1 MIRRHVLLLL
11 VALLA
16 GIPAACGG
24 DDDAGSSGDE
34 EAAEESIEEPAAD
47 EDVGEEAAGEDE
59 AAGGGGG
66 ELGDALGVDR
76 EFTGEGSEQFCAEV
90 QALDSEA
97 AEDEEL
103 QASDTAYAA
112 RMAAITPPEEIAEEW
127 TTLHTVLARM
137 GESTSENPLE
147 DIPPEELDAW
157 AVSGEV
163 VAAYLVQV
171 CGIDG

>member
-1 MIRRHVLLLL
+1 MIRRHLLLLL
-11 VALLA
+11 VALLV
-16 GIPAACGG
+16 GVPAACG
-24 DDDAGSSGDE
+24 DDGGSSGDG
-34 EAAEESIEEPAAD
+34 EAAEGQAAD
-47 EDVGEEAAGEDE
+47 EGAGDEAAGEDE
-59 AAGGGGG
+59 AAACGGD
-66 ELGDALGVDR
+66 ELGDALGDDR

-97 AEDEEL
+97 AENEEL
-103 QASDTAYAA
+103 QASDAAYPA
-112 RMAAITPPEEIAEEW
+112 RMAPITPPEEIAEEW

-147 DIPPEELDAW
+147 DIPPDALDAW

>member
-1 MIRRHVLLLL
+1 M
-11 VALLA
+11 
-16 GIPAACGG
+16 
-24 DDDAGSSGDE
+24 
-34 EAAEESIEEPAAD
+34 
-47 EDVGEEAAGEDE
+47 
-59 AAGGGGG
+59 
-66 ELGDALGVDR
+66 
-76 EFTGEGSEQFCAEV
+76 

-97 AEDEEL
+97 AENEEL
-103 QASDTAYAA
+103 QASDSAYAA

>member
-1 MIRRHVLLLL
+1 MIRRHLLLLL
-11 VALLA
+11 VALLV
-16 GIPAACGG
+16 GVPAACG
-24 DDDAGSSGDE
+24 DDGGSSGDG
-34 EAAEESIEEPAAD
+34 EAAEEPAEEQAAD
-47 EDVGEEAAGEDE
+47 EGADDEAAGEDE
-59 AAGGGGG
+59 AAAGGGD

-127 TTLHTVLARM
+127 ATLHTVLARM

>member
-1 MIRRHVLLLL
+1 MIRRHLLLL
-11 VALLA
+11 LAVLLVGAL
-16 GIPAACGG
+16 AACGG
-24 DDDAGSSGDE
+24 DDEDAGPSDDAAAEEAAADEGSGDE
-34 EAAEESIEEPAAD
+34 APD
-47 EDVGEEAAGEDE
+47 EG
-59 AAGGGGG
+59 AGGDDGDGSD
-66 ELGDALGVDR
+66 LADALGVDR
-76 EFTGEGSEQFCAEV
+76 DFTGEGSEQFCAEV

-97 AEDEEL
+97 AENEEL
-103 QASDTAYAA
+103 QASDAAYAA

-147 DIPPEELDAW
+147 DIPAEELDAW